1 MSNPGHSESLCDGAT
16 FQDGNNI
23 NSSDGG
29 RISSQNTSFNI
40 ASSKHDHGNRQRSA
54 SDAWSHYSD
63 RKAHDALLKCPR
75 DHHYQKR
82 KSSLFNDSFREKK
95 PALSRMIQVDVCECS
110 QSNRSESSHSCITP
124 LQVTKLAQCESLLQK
139 CSACEQIRP
148 YTDYRDNP
156 DLNGYC
162 LDSPESPGDGDN
174 DEEDE
179 IENHEQKEDLEKSVE
194 PEHQINENVL
204 TWIKQFKMLSSLNQ
218 MDALTDLVSECSL
231 DHIRHLRS
239 VIEPFFQKD
248 FIKELPKEI
257 ALHVMCFLSPADIAR
272 ISLTCRYWRN
282 LAEDNRLWRKK
293 CEEVNVTTIDEPS
306 DRKSGA
312 WAETAS
318 TSGIEIVG
326 YRPVPS
332 YRLALFAGYHPHW
345 LRYFS
350 DTDDSPKNVCL
361 ARSKWK
367 ALYLRHQRILANW
380 RYRPLRGSCILKGHD
395 EHVIT
400 CLQIH
405 GDLIV
410 TGSDDNTL
418 KIWSASKAI
427 CLQTLTGHTGGVWSS
442 QMSEDGKTVTSGSTD
457 RTVRVWCVETG
468 RCLHC
473 LQGHTSTVRCMTLRE
488 DKLVTGS
495 RDTSIRL
502 WDIKDGTCI
511 RTLQGH
517 VAAVRCVQF
526 DGVRIVSG
534 AYDFSVKV
542 WDAESGRCLHTLTG
556 HSNRVYSLLFD
567 SERDIVVS
575 GSLDTTIKVW
585 NIRDGI
591 CTQTLTG
598 HQSLTSG
605 MQLRGNTLV
614 SGNADS
620 TIKIWDIMDGQCK
633 YTLSGP
639 NRHASAV
646 TSLQFLEN
654 GLVATSSDD
663 GSVKLWDVKQ
673 GVFVRDLVRLRSG
686 GSGGCIWRLKS
697 TPTMLVCA
705 VGSRNGT
712 EDTKLILLDFD
723 ADYP

>member
-1 MSNPGHSESLCDGAT
+1 MGDCDYL
-16 FQDGNNI
+16 Q
-23 NSSDGG
+23 SS
-29 RISSQNTSFNI
+29 
-40 ASSKHDHGNRQRSA
+40 
-54 SDAWSHYSD
+54 
-63 RKAHDALLKCPR
+63 
-75 DHHYQKR
+75 
-82 KSSLFNDSFREKK
+82 
-95 PALSRMIQVDVCECS
+95 
-110 QSNRSESSHSCITP
+110 RSESSHSCITP
-124 LQVTKLAQCESLLQK
+124 LRITKLAQCECLLRK
-139 CSACEQIRP
+139 YDRCEQIGT
-148 YTDYRDNP
+148 YSAYDDNP
-156 DLNGYC
+156 NLTGYH
-162 LDSPESPGDGDN
+162 LDSPESPKVRDK
-174 DEEDE
+174 DEEE
-179 IENHEQKEDLEKSVE
+179 ETKNQEKQKEEDLEKSIE
-194 PEHQINENVL
+194 FEHQINENVSV
-204 TWIKQFKMLSSLNQ
+204 WIKQFKTFSARDQ
-218 MDALTDLVSECSL
+218 MDALTDLVGECSL

-293 CEEVNVTTIDEPS
+293 CEEVNVTVMDEPS

-332 YRLALFAGYHPHW
+332 YRVALFTGYHQNW
-345 LRYFS
+345 LRYYS
-350 DTDDSPKNVCL
+350 GTDDSPKNVCL
-361 ARSKWK
+361 SRSKWK

-488 DKLVTGS
+488 DRLVTGS

-502 WDIKDGTCI
+502 WNIKDGTCI

-585 NIRDGI
+585 NIRDGV

-605 MQLRGNTLV
+605 MQLRGNILV

-673 GVFVRDLVRLRSG
+673 GMFVRDLVRLRSG